1 MPPRMLSADAY
12 SRRATA
18 RDGRSSWFA
27 RPTRRL
33 RAERRRNPSCSTASR
48 WIRAEE
54 MMMTARLGIAIA
66 FAALVLVGCGTT
78 QDDRAISGGAI
89 GAGAGAVAGALTGNP
104 GAGALLGGAAGA
116 SLGGAFTSPN
126 QIDLGEPAWK

>member
-1 MPPRMLSADAY
+1 
-12 SRRATA
+12 
-18 RDGRSSWFA
+18 
-27 RPTRRL
+27 
-33 RAERRRNPSCSTASR
+33 
-48 WIRAEE
+48 
-54 MMMTARLGIAIA
+54 MMTARLGIAIA